1 MFNNITLAEQLRNL
15 FLWIHNIFKFCSNR
29 YQPMYLTTSKY
40 RYINFNQSIGMFYLF
55 SYRQLQLKFYRR
67 KKNRKY
73 DIQNVA
79 PYFEHIKMSNS
90 PYPCDLINVEQKQY
104 KNAVEGGSG
113 KEVEWDRVVQLW
125 PANVTPGEFRW
136 KS

>member
-1 MFNNITLAEQLRNL
+1 
-15 FLWIHNIFKFCSNR
+15 
-29 YQPMYLTTSKY
+29 MYLMTSKY

-90 PYPCDLINVEQKQY
+90 LHPRDLINVEQKQY

-113 KEVEWDRVVQLW
+113 KEVE
-125 PANVTPGEFRW
+125 
-136 KS
+136 